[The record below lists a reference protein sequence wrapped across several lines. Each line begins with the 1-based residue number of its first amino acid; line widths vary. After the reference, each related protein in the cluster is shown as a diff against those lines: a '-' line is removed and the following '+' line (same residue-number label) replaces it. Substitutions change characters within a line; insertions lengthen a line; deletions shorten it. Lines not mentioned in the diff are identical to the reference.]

1 MSEKKTVSVKVLNMA
16 GEEVGKLSLNGAVF
30 AVEPHKQAM
39 FNAVQVE
46 QANQRQA
53 TAKTKVRHEVSGG
66 GKKPWRQ
73 KGTGRARAGS
83 SRSPIWVGGGTVFGP
98 VGNQNFT
105 LSQNRK
111 EHQLALRSAL
121 SLKTP
126 KDLVVVN
133 EIKFEGK
140 KTKEFVKM
148 LAALKSE
155 VKTLVVVSEI
165 DENLFASVRNVSYAK
180 VVTADN
186 VSVFDLLNAEKLV
199 MSEAAVKEVEEALKE
214 WQPKR
219 KLKLQKVASK
229 NQQKETS
236 L

>member
-1 MSEKKTVSVKVLNMA
+1 MAEKKSVSVKVLNMA
-16 GEEVGKLSLNGAVF
+16 GEQVKDLKLAGSVF

-46 QANQRQA
+46 QANSRQA

-105 LSQNRK
+105 ISQNKK
-111 EHQLALRSAL
+111 EHQLAVKSAL

-126 KDLVVVN
+126 KDLVVID
-133 EIKFEGK
+133 EIKFADK

-148 LAALKSE
+148 LKAIKCE
-155 VKTLVVVSEI
+155 VKTLVVVNEI
-165 DENLFASVRNVSYAK
+165 DENLFASVRNVAYAK
-180 VVTADN
+180 VVTTDN
-186 VSVFDLLNAEKLV
+186 VSVYDLLNTDKLV
-199 MSEAAVKEVEEALKE
+199 MSEAAVKEVEEALK
-214 WQPKR
+214 
-219 KLKLQKVASK
+219 
-229 NQQKETS
+229 
-236 L
+236 

>member
-1 MSEKKTVSVKVLNMA
+1 MAEKKSVNVKVLNMA
-16 GEEVGKLSLNGAVF
+16 GEEVKKISLDGSVF
-30 AVEPHKQAM
+30 AIEPHKQAM

-83 SRSPIWVGGGTVFGP
+83 SRSPVWVGGGTVFGP
-98 VGNQNFT
+98 VGNQNYT

-111 EHQLALRSAL
+111 EHQLAVRSAL

-126 KDLVVVN
+126 DDLVIID
-133 EIKFEGK
+133 EIKFARK

-148 LAALKSE
+148 LEAVKCD

-165 DENLFASVRNVSYAK
+165 DENLFASVRNVGYAK
-180 VVTADN
+180 VVTTDN
-186 VSVFDLLNAEKLV
+186 VSVYDLLNAEKLV
-199 MSEAAVKEVEEALKE
+199 MSEAAVKTVEEALK
-214 WQPKR
+214 
-219 KLKLQKVASK
+219 
-229 NQQKETS
+229 
-236 L
+236 

>member
-1 MSEKKTVSVKVLNMA
+1 MAEKKSVSVKVVNML
-16 GEEVGKLSLNGAVF
+16 GEEVSKLSLAGSVF

-46 QANQRQA
+46 QANSRQA

-98 VGNQNFT
+98 VGTQNFT
-105 LSQNRK
+105 LSQNKK

-133 EIKFEGK
+133 EIKFESK

-148 LAALKSE
+148 LKALGADVKS
-155 VKTLVVVSEI
+155 LVVVKEI
-165 DENLFASVRNVSYAK
+165 DENLFASVRNVNYAK
-180 VVTADN
+180 VVTTDN
-186 VSVFDLLNAEKLV
+186 VSVYDLLNAEKLV
-199 MSEAAVKEVEEALKE
+199 ISEAAVKVVEEALK
-214 WQPKR
+214 
-219 KLKLQKVASK
+219 
-229 NQQKETS
+229 
-236 L
+236 

>member
-1 MSEKKTVSVKVLNMA
+1 MAEKKSVSVKVVNMA
-16 GEEVGKLSLNGAVF
+16 GAEVKKINLAASVF

-46 QANQRQA
+46 QANARQA

-83 SRSPIWVGGGTVFGP
+83 SRSPVWVGGGTVFGP
-98 VGNQNFT
+98 VGNQNYT
-105 LSQNRK
+105 LSQNKK

-126 KDLVVVN
+126 DNLVVVD
-133 EIKFEGK
+133 EIKFAEK

-148 LAALKSE
+148 LQALKSE
-155 VKTLVVVSEI
+155 VKTLVVVEDI
-165 DENLFASVRNVSYAK
+165 DENLFASVRNVAYAK
-180 VVTADN
+180 VVTTDN
-186 VSVFDLLNAEKLV
+186 VSVYDLLNADKLV
-199 MSEAAVKEVEEALKE
+199 TSESAIKKIEEALK
-214 WQPKR
+214 
-219 KLKLQKVASK
+219 
-229 NQQKETS
+229 
-236 L
+236 

>member
-1 MSEKKTVSVKVLNMA
+1 MAEKKSVSVKVVNMA
-16 GEEVGKLSLNGAVF
+16 GEEVKKLNLAGSVF

-46 QANQRQA
+46 QANSRQA

-105 LSQNRK
+105 ISQNKK

-126 KDLVVVN
+126 NDLVVVD
-133 EIKFEGK
+133 EIKFADK

-148 LAALKSE
+148 LAAIKCE

-165 DENLFASVRNVSYAK
+165 DENLFASVRNVAYAK

-186 VSVFDLLNAEKLV
+186 VSVYDLMNAEKLV
-199 MSEAAVKEVEEALKE
+199 MSEAAVKEVEEALK
-214 WQPKR
+214 
-219 KLKLQKVASK
+219 
-229 NQQKETS
+229 
-236 L
+236 

>member
-1 MSEKKTVSVKVLNMA
+1 MAEKKSVSVKVVNKA
-16 GEEVGKLSLNGAVF
+16 GEEVKKLNLAGSVF

-46 QANQRQA
+46 QANSRQA

-105 LSQNRK
+105 LSQNKK

-126 KDLVVVN
+126 KDLVVVD
-133 EIKFEGK
+133 EIKFADK

-148 LAALKSE
+148 LAAIKCE

-165 DENLFASVRNVSYAK
+165 DENLFASVRNVAYAK

-186 VSVFDLLNAEKLV
+186 VSVYDLMNAEKLV
-199 MSEAAVKEVEEALKE
+199 MSEAAVKEVEEALK
-214 WQPKR
+214 
-219 KLKLQKVASK
+219 
-229 NQQKETS
+229 
-236 L
+236 